1 MCVQV
6 KKITTKKVSDSVVEQ
21 MEEMIKSG
29 TFQAGEKLPS
39 VRELCEMFGV
49 GRSAVRDAITTLK
62 GKGAVDVKQGEGTYI
77 LEFDSTRLFNNQ
89 LLLPRPRDISELFQV
104 RKLLE
109 PGITEMAAN
118 NRTEADL
125 NLMEKILTNQAT
137 KGWEADYL
145 LHTAIARAAG
155 NEIIIQLLQ
164 FISTTMKNAMI
175 DFHNYIEKNP
185 DIAHMIEKQHAGI
198 YQSIKL
204 GMSQKAKQMMM
215 EHLNFVE
222 KALLK
227 SHVFEQ
233 SSSR

>member
-1 MCVQV
+1 MQV

-62 GKGAVDVKQGEGTYI
+62 GKGVVDVKQGEGTYI

-118 NRTEADL
+118 NRTEVDL
-125 NLMEKILTNQAT
+125 NLMEKILSNQAT

-155 NEIIIQLLQ
+155 NEIIIQLLK

-204 GMSQKAKQMMM
+204 GMCQKAKQKMM

-222 KALLK
+222 KELLK

-233 SSSR
+233 SSSS